1 MSTKTKYLFQLTIP
15 SVQKLITASRKSH
28 DLWAG
33 SFIISSLLKE
43 TVKHLKDK
51 KNIEFITLISN
62 SRKYKIV
69 ITLINQYPLKI
80 LKFIKAIIY
89 KIYGFTIG
97 SITNFVKLET
107 KVEFIFPHEDLLKE
121 EKNEIANVPNKILF
135 TIKASKDEIKELG
148 QNLEKSIKT
157 ELKNLMRT
165 KFIEEKLPEMK
176 CGSKELME
184 YQLENFINVVWGA
197 VPLEENDYIASL
209 DKLDRYIAYKK
220 SSILPNRRFI
230 ESYKLIDL
238 EKENPFVEGL
248 SFEQIYKYFIDEE
261 VKEPHFVKGAYR
273 CTLCGDRII
282 LEATGNDYKGNN
294 FWEPLWDDK
303 FFSTGERLCGVCLAK
318 RTFKFGGFPSVSEIA
333 TTTFKL
339 FLKDY
344 PQIIEELINIIKSA
358 GKEEKYFS
366 KTSQTVPKL
375 QKENQLKELLK
386 IDGEYLIP
394 QVWETDERRPDIAKR
409 LTDIYKKLNKF
420 PSDSF
425 AILLMDGDS
434 MGAKLRVLSDI
445 KEQKDLS
452 KKLSEFTTE
461 VKKIVENENYGKLIY
476 AGGDD
481 VLALLSIE
489 FALKC
494 AYEIQEKFREKLTE
508 IEEKVQNKLPD
519 EKKDKTEY
527 KFTMSGGLLFA
538 YHKLPL
544 NYVLN
549 KVREFEQKAKN
560 NKKNKIHFGYI
571 KHSLAYAE
579 AYISWDEYKIF
590 EELLNK
596 ESQIP
601 NTFIT
606 QSYEL
611 FRELENTNSE
621 MNEKLFK
628 SLLKRKVSEKK
639 SNEIIETFKR
649 LDNQFKDP
657 LRLMNILKIAKYINK
672 QKVIENEQVSNN
684 ST

>member
-1 MSTKTKYLFQLTIP
+1 MSIKTKYLFQITIP

-33 SFIISSLLKE
+33 SFLISYLLKE
-43 TVKHLKDK
+43 AVKPLKDK
-51 KNIEFITLISN
+51 ENI
-62 SRKYKIV
+62 
-69 ITLINQYPLKI
+69 
-80 LKFIKAIIY
+80 
-89 KIYGFTIG
+89 
-97 SITNFVKLET
+97 
-107 KVEFIFPHEDLLKE
+107 EFIFPHEDLLEKE
-121 EKNEIANVPNKILF
+121 EDEIANVPNKILF
-135 TIKASKDEIKELG
+135 TIEASKDEIKELG
-148 QNLEKSIKT
+148 QNLEKSIKSK
-157 ELKNLMRT
+157 LKNLI
-165 KFIEEKLPEMK
+165 KAEFIEEKLPEMK

-184 YQLENFINVVWGA
+184 YQLENFVNVIWGA
-197 VPLEENDYIASL
+197 VPLEENNYIASL
-209 DKLDRYIAYKK
+209 DKLDKYIAYKK
-220 SSILPNRRFI
+220 SSTLPNRRFI

-238 EKENPFVEGL
+238 EEENPFVEGL

-282 LEATGNDYKGNN
+282 LEATGNDYKGNC
-294 FWEPLWDDK
+294 FWEDLWK
-303 FFSTGERLCGVCLAK
+303 KEEKLFTKGERLCGVCLAK

-333 TTTFKL
+333 TTTFKI

-344 PQIIEELINIIKSA
+344 PKAVREIINVIKSA
-358 GKEEKYFS
+358 ENEKKYFS
-366 KTSQTVPKL
+366 EIPQTVPKL
-375 QKENQLKELLK
+375 QEESQLKELLK

-394 QVWETDERRPDIAKR
+394 QVWETDEERPDIARR

-434 MGAKLRVLSDI
+434 MGAKLRLLEDI

-481 VLALLSIE
+481 VLALLPIE

-494 AYEIQEKFREKLTE
+494 AYEIQEKFRKKLTE
-508 IEEKVQNKLPD
+508 IEEKVQNKLPN

-560 NKKNKIHFGYI
+560 SGKNRVYFGYI
-571 KHSLAYAE
+571 KHSLAYTE
-579 AYISWDEYKIF
+579 TSISWNEYKAFKEI
-590 EELLNK
+590 LNK
-596 ESQIP
+596 SNQIP

-628 SLLKRKVSEKK
+628 SLLKRKVGEEK

-657 LRLMNILKIAKYINK
+657 LRLINILKIAKYINK
-672 QKVIENEQVSNN
+672 R
-684 ST
+684 